1 MLTRRYTYVNV
12 GLVLELWS
20 FFTNLVH
27 VWKWTVV
34 NERDMVQV
42 RQKENKHKRL
52 IYNAKNEFLV
62 YATSFPDSEG
72 GGGTG
77 GGGGKGGGADSNPQ
91 SDPHRILHPVQI
103 AILQSIV
110 CFRLWVLCIFATIT
124 LFLVEKK
131 AAFWQMHLLWKINSC
146 LPFGFSSLHC
156 QAWLKIMT
164 SFRNDVGVLLL

>member
-27 VWKWTVV
+27 VWKWTVL

-62 YATSFPDSEG
+62 YATSFPDS
-72 GGGTG
+72 
-77 GGGGKGGGADSNPQ
+77 NPH
-91 SDPHRILHPVQI
+91 SDPLVPHRILLPVQI

-124 LFLVEKK
+124 LFLVEKE